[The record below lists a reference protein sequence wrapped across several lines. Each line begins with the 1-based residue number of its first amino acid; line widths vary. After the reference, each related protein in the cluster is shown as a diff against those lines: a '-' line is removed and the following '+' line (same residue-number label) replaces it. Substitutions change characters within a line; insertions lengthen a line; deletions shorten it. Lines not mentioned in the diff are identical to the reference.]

1 MRETKRAETAR
12 VAILTH
18 AAQLFLEHGYE
29 LVSVDSIVARVGG
42 SKTNIYRH
50 FGGKEG
56 LLNAVVEHE
65 SAILRRPLDELR
77 LDGLPMPRALEKIG
91 EAFLSVIYDPHAVAL
106 HRLVIAQGRRFPE
119 IAKTFST
126 NGPEGAVKAVV
137 GFIESWQALGDL
149 DTSRDAHLLAH
160 QYLGLLRLDAHARVL
175 LGLDAGPSQADRTR
189 IVAEAVRTFLTGVGP
204 TKHQGKAR

>member
-1 MRETKRAETAR
+1 M
-12 VAILTH
+12 AILTH

-65 SAILRRPLDELR
+65 SAILRRQLDELR
-77 LDGLPMPRALEKIG
+77 LDGLPIPRALEKIG
-91 EAFLSVIYDPHAVAL
+91 EAFLSVIYDPQAVAL

-119 IAKTFST
+119 IATTFST

-137 GFIESWQALGDL
+137 GFIESRQALGDL
-149 DTSRDAHLLAH
+149 DASRDAHLLAH

-175 LGLDAGPSQADRTR
+175 LGLDAVPSKADRPR
-189 IVAEAVRTFLTGVGP
+189 IVAEAVRTFLTGAGP
-204 TKHQGKAR
+204 